1 MENKKTKLTISGSP
15 KKTLKNFETSKS
27 LGKKTVKINDQ
38 KIKSS
43 KSNFNKT
50 SGFKTQPFNNRKNIQ
65 PKSNFPSKSN
75 FVTTDFEKRKLAEQR
90 ATKRLKGETE
100 NKEKKTKL
108 GAKKREVKLTVSRAL
123 SDEIETRERSLAS
136 VKRARQKELKNAN
149 KDDNK
154 ENLKAIKRD
163 INIPEAITVRELA
176 NKMAEQS
183 SNVIKYLFGMGV
195 TVTINQTL
203 AADTAEFLVK
213 EFGHNPIREEKA
225 EEIIKKIKESRSEN
239 LKNRPPI
246 ITVMGHVDH
255 GKTSVL
261 DVLRNANVVSD
272 EFGGITQHIGA
283 YQIENKSNKL
293 TFIDTP
299 GHAAFTEM
307 RARGSKLTDIVVLVV
322 AADDGVKP
330 QTIESIKH
338 AKVAN
343 VPIVVAINK
352 CDLPEADSQKVKNQ
366 LLEHEL
372 IAEDLSGDTLM
383 VEISA
388 KTKFNLD
395 KLLEAITLQAEILD
409 LKTDFESEA
418 TGIVLESKIDIGRG
432 PVATIIIIRVHS
444 KKEIFL

>member
-1 MENKKTKLTISGSP
+1 MENKKIKLTISGKS
-15 KKTLKNFETSKS
+15 KKSIKNIDSSKTQ
-27 LGKKTVKINDQ
+27 GKKTVIIDKANDRASNKGSFGKATGLRNQ
-38 KIKSS
+38 S
-43 KSNFNKT
+43 SNFKRGQFLKPNFISKT
-50 SGFKTQPFNNRKNIQ
+50 PTNTS
-65 PKSNFPSKSN
+65 
-75 FVTTDFEKRKLAEQR
+75 DFERRKLAEQR
-90 ATKRLKGETE
+90 ATKRLKADGETDKK
-100 NKEKKTKL
+100 NKIVS
-108 GAKKREVKLTVSRAL
+108 KKRELKLTVSRAL

-149 KDDNK
+149 KDENK
-154 ENLKAIKRD
+154 DNLKPIKRD

-176 NKMAEQS
+176 NRMAEQS
-183 SNVIKYLFGMGV
+183 SNVIKFLFGMGV

-203 AADTAEFLVK
+203 AADTAEYLVK

-225 EEIIKKIKESRSEN
+225 EEIIKKIKESRTEN

-246 ITVMGHVDH
+246 VTVMGHVDH

-261 DVLRNANVVSD
+261 DVLRSANVVSG

-283 YQIENKSNKL
+283 YQIENNSNKL

-307 RARGSKLTDIVVLVV
+307 RARGSKLTDVIVLVV

-330 QTIESIKH
+330 QTVESIKH
-338 AKVAN
+338 AKAAK

-352 CDLPEADSQKVKNQ
+352 CDLPDADPQKIKNQ

-388 KTKFNLD
+388 KTKHNLD
-395 KLLEAITLQAEILD
+395 KLIESIILQAEILD
-409 LKTDFESEA
+409 LKTNFESKA
-418 TGIVLESKIDIGRG
+418 TVLCWSLK
-432 PVATIIIIRVHS
+432 
-444 KKEIFL
+444 